1 MNPSLQPS
9 LRSIT
14 EATGDAPVKPIR
26 AATLEERGDF
36 LEESRTRQA
45 EGRYREREVETDS
58 SPPPRGNLGGR
69 THEDLADLRVP
80 PGGSPGGNPG
90 GNPGGATVLV
100 EGSSSMKALHRLP
113 ASLTEGEAREAIRKI
128 QETKT
133 GDARLEE
140 RDGRKVLLLRELL
153 ID

>member
-1 MNPSLQPS
+1 MNPS

-26 AATLEERGDF
+26 AATLEERVDS
-36 LEESRTRQA
+36 LEESQTRQA
-45 EGRYREREVETDS
+45 ERRYREREAGTEDS
-58 SPPPRGNLGGR
+58 TPPRFPLGGR
-69 THEDLADLRVP
+69 THEDIADLRVP
-80 PGGSPGGNPG
+80 GG
-90 GNPGGATVLV
+90 TVLV
-100 EGSSSMKALHRLP
+100 EGSSSMRSLHGLP
-113 ASLTEGEAREAIRKI
+113 ASLSMGEAQEAIRKI